1 MTLDGYGIDPT
12 GLGRWN
18 WVQLRGAN
26 GIKTRFICAY
36 RPCKSKQ
43 GTGTTWTQQ
52 VNYFQEERDIA
63 LPNPRDLFDD
73 DILNA
78 IDSWLEL
85 GDILVIGIDM
95 NEDVRTGQLAYRL
108 KEKGLIDA
116 VLS

>member
-1 MTLDGYGIDPT
+1 MTPDGYGIDPT

-18 WVQLRGAN
+18 WVRLRGAN

-63 LPNPRDLFDD
+63 LKTAIVIEL
-73 DILNA
+73 ILWLLRFMTMLA
-78 IDSWLEL
+78 IATSTV
-85 GDILVIGIDM
+85 IL
-95 NEDVRTGQLAYRL
+95 TTY
-108 KEKGLIDA
+108 
-116 VLS
+116 